1 MLKSTLKTSFLCFFV
16 LHRCSFGLCVVQ
28 LLLLWICFLIVFL
41 TDGSL
46 HQYDTNSCVART
58 HKHTEMSSPHIQPH
72 ILIVI

>member
-1 MLKSTLKTSFLCFFV
+1 MCRTTAFVVDLFFN
-16 LHRCSFGLCVVQ
+16 S
-28 LLLLWICFLIVFL
+28 FL